1 MLTYSVS
8 MFYFYP
14 ILFRPSSFPI
24 FALHPLNRIPYS
36 MKKSIV
42 LSSIALASL
51 LTSCASQKNSL
62 KTTTVE
68 TTVNE
73 FNPQY
78 YSEYTLTTDLSHL
91 TSNEKSILRL
101 MIKAADIM
109 DDIFWQQAYGAKIDI
124 IDETKGAQQDYVKI
138 NYGPWDRL
146 DNEKPFLPGVGPKP
160 AGAMFYPQDMT
171 KEEFEAANLKDG
183 KSNYT
188 LVKRNRDGKLYTVPY
203 HENYRNQIQQAAGY
217 LIKAAE
223 LADDPGL
230 KKYLELRSA
239 ALLNDDF
246 YASDLAWMDMKNAN
260 LDIVI
265 GPIETYEDQLF
276 GYKASYSS
284 YVLVKDVEWSNKLA
298 KFVQYLPELQA
309 NLPVAAPY
317 KAEKPGTDS
326 DLNAYD
332 VIYYAGD
339 CNAGGKTIAIN
350 LPNDERVQL
359 EKGTRRLQLKNAM
372 QAKFDQI
379 LVPIAEVMIDES
391 QQKNIKFDAFFSNV
405 MFHEVAHGLGI
416 KNTIDGKGSV
426 REALKETQAALEEG
440 KADILGLYM
449 VNQLLKKGELEG
461 TQEDYFVTFLAG
473 ILRSVRF
480 GASSAHGQANM
491 ICFNYFAENGAFEKL
506 PNGRYKV
513 NVDKMEKAMNGL
525 SELILTLQG
534 NGDYKGVVELMNT
547 KGKISETLQI
557 DLDKINAANVPVDI
571 KFKQGLDILGL

>member
-1 MLTYSVS
+1 
-8 MFYFYP
+8 
-14 ILFRPSSFPI
+14 
-24 FALHPLNRIPYS
+24 
-36 MKKSIV
+36 MKKTIV
-42 LSSIALASL
+42 LSSIALTSL
-51 LTSCASQKNSL
+51 LASCATQKTESNAT
-62 KTTTVE
+62 KVE
-68 TTVNE
+68 TTANE
-73 FNPQY
+73 FKPQY

-91 TSNEKSILRL
+91 SANEKEIVKL

-109 DDIFWQQAYGAKIDI
+109 DDLFWQQTYGAKIDI
-124 IDETKGAQQDYVKI
+124 TDAVKGAELDYVKI

-146 DNEKPFLPGVGPKP
+146 DNDKPFLPGVGAKP
-160 AGAMFYPQDMT
+160 AGAMFYPNDMT
-171 KEEFEAANLKDG
+171 AEEFEAANLADG

-188 LVKRNRDGKLYTVPY
+188 LVKRNREGKLYTIPY
-203 HENYRNQIQQAAGY
+203 HVNYRNQLQNAAGY
-217 LIKAAE
+217 LVKASE
-223 LADDPGL
+223 LAEDAGL
-230 KKYLELRSA
+230 KKYLQLRAA

-246 YASDLAWMDMKNAN
+246 YPSDLAWMDMKNSN

-298 KFVQYLPELQA
+298 KFVQYLPELQQ
-309 NLPVAAPY
+309 NLPVDAQY

-350 LPNDERVQL
+350 LPNDEKVQL

-379 LVPIAEVMIDES
+379 LVPIANVMIDES

-416 KNTIDGKGSV
+416 KNTINGKGSV
-426 REALKETQAALEEG
+426 REALKETQSALEEG

-491 ICFNYFAENGAFEKL
+491 ICFNYFAEKGAFEKTA
-506 PNGRYKV
+506 NGRYKV
-513 NVDKMEKAMNGL
+513 NVAKMEQAMNGL

-534 NGDYKGVVELMNT
+534 NGDYEGVKSLMAT
-547 KGKISETLQI
+547 KGKIGADLQN
-557 DLDKINAANVPVDI
+557 DLDKINAYNVPVDI
-571 KFKQGLDILGL
+571 KFKQGLEVLGLK

>member
-1 MLTYSVS
+1 
-8 MFYFYP
+8 
-14 ILFRPSSFPI
+14 
-24 FALHPLNRIPYS
+24 
-36 MKKSIV
+36 MKKSFV
-42 LSSIALASL
+42 LSAIALTSILASCS
-51 LTSCASQKNSL
+51 TQ
-62 KTTTVE
+62 KTTQNSTEVE
-68 TTVNE
+68 TKVNE
-73 FNPQY
+73 FKPQY
-78 YSEYTLTTDLSHL
+78 YSEYTLKTDLSHL
-91 TSNEKSILRL
+91 SENEKNIIRL
-101 MIKAADIM
+101 MIKSADIM

-124 IDETKGAQQDYVKI
+124 TDATKGKVLDYVKI

-146 DNEKPFLPGVGPKP
+146 DNEKPFVDGFGPKP
-160 AGAMFYPQDMT
+160 AGAMFYPVDMT
-171 KEEFEAANLKDG
+171 KEEFEAANLPEG

-203 HENYRNQIQQAAGY
+203 HVNYKNQFQNAAGY
-217 LIKAAE
+217 LAKASE
-223 LADDPGL
+223 LAEDPGL
-230 KKYLELRSA
+230 KKYLQLRAA

-246 YASDLAWMDMKNAN
+246 YASDLAWMDMKNSN
-260 LDIVI
+260 LDLVI

-284 YVLVKDVEWSNKLA
+284 YVLVKDVEWSKKLA
-298 KFVQYLPELQA
+298 KFVQYLPELQQ
-309 NLPVAAPY
+309 NLPVNAKY

-350 LPNDERVQL
+350 LPNDEQVQL

-379 LVPIAEVMIDES
+379 LVPISNVMIDES

-416 KNTIDGKGSV
+416 KNTINGKGSV
-426 REALKETQAALEEG
+426 REALKETQSGLEEG

-449 VNQLLKKGELEG
+449 VNQLLKKGELDG
-461 TQEDYFVTFLAG
+461 SQEDYFVTFLAG
-473 ILRSVRF
+473 IFRSVRF

-491 ICFNYFAENGAFEKL
+491 VCFNYFAEKGAFEKL

-513 NVDKMEKAMNGL
+513 NVAKMEQAMNGL

-534 NGDYKGVVELMNT
+534 NGDYEGVKTLMAT
-547 KGKISETLQI
+547 KGKIGSDLQK
-557 DLDKINAANVPVDI
+557 DLDKINASNVPVDI